1 MEIKPFRVRVDE
13 TVLDDLTHRLTLSR
27 FVRPSDPVAWR
38 AGTDPFYLSELLT
51 YWRHRFD
58 WRAVEHRLNR
68 LPQFMA
74 GDLHV
79 VHARGAGPAPFPL
92 LMIPGWPSSFAE
104 MTKILPLLTD
114 PPDPTDAFDVII
126 PSVPGTIFSPHPA
139 DVPVTGPWLADTMA
153 ELMTGLGY
161 GRFGVYGS
169 PWPAVRHPDR
179 VAGLHL
185 ISPAPPSPHS
195 PPSPHE
201 DCARPDTLA
210 AALID
215 SPAGLAA
222 WIVDHLRSWTDCDG
236 ELETRWTKDEILTLV
251 TLYWTT
257 SSIGTSLRSHHD
269 TEANPPLPV
278 CEVPVGFTLSTKATE
293 PPGHLYPDIRLRHE
307 PKRGGHYMPF
317 EEPELLAE
325 DLRSFFRPLRPM
337 P

>member
-13 TVLDDLTHRLTLSR
+13 TVLDDLALRLDRSR

-38 AGTDPFYLSELLT
+38 AGTDPFYLAELLT

-58 WRAVEHRLNR
+58 WRAAEHRLNQ

-79 VHARGAGPAPFPL
+79 VHARGSGPAPFPL
-92 LMIPGWPSSFAE
+92 LMLHGRPSAYVE

-114 PPDPTDAFDVII
+114 PPDPADAFDVII
-126 PSVPGTIFSPHPA
+126 PSTPGSIFSPLPDDA
-139 DVPVTGPWLADTMA
+139 EASGPSLADTMA

-161 GRFGVYGS
+161 RRFGTYGTEIS
-169 PWPAVRHPDR
+169 HWLAARHPDR

-185 ISPAPPSPHS
+185 TSPPAPAHEQPH
-195 PPSPHE
+195 
-201 DCARPDTLA
+201 PDTVA

-222 WIVDHLRSWTDCDG
+222 WIIEKLRAGTDCDG

-257 SSIGTSLRSHHD
+257 SSIGTSLRSDHHSA
-269 TEANPPLPV
+269 ANPPLPA
-278 CEVPVGFTLSTKATE
+278 CPTPAGFTLSTKASE
-293 PPGHLYPDIRLRHE
+293 PPGRLYPDIRLRHE
-307 PKRGGHYMPF
+307 PKRGGHFMPF

-325 DLRSFFRPLRPM
+325 DLRAFFRPLRPA